1 MKLFFKTQANAIAWL
16 LLLTVSLAGCH
27 KKDPVAGKAGEIL
40 SFKIEAIYNAAILSA
55 DVKGVIKNDSILLA
69 LPNGIDLKS
78 IIATVE
84 FSGTSLVVNGVT
96 QVSGQTPNNFENSV
110 TYVVINSSGALA
122 RYIVTVVPFD
132 EPGIILT
139 AFSFETKYNSLLAS
153 NYVLNI
159 SGNWVKTT
167 IITTAPKTL
176 VASFATTAKEVLVNA
191 VKQES
196 TQSVVDFSNPVIYT
210 LVSATGFKKKYTVK
224 INWNYEVPHIYI
236 TTDNNVPIVS
246 KEDYVPASIRIEG
259 NGGYND
265 FTATTKI
272 KGRGNSTWGMPKK
285 PYRLKLDKKASIFG
299 LPESKNWVLLANYLD
314 GTLMLNS
321 VAMKTGQLLE
331 IPYTNHVIPVDVTVN
346 GQFAGSYVFTEQVE
360 VAANRVPIENGGV
373 LLELDQNFDEPW
385 EFKSNAYQLP
395 VMVKYPELTAASE
408 LETIKDQFH
417 QMEVLVAATNFPD
430 NNYADYIDIESLVN
444 YFIVYNLT
452 DNEEI
457 NHPKSTYIYKP
468 LNGKFTMGPIWD
480 FDWAFGYEG
489 SFAYFNSYTN
499 PMFWSTTAEPGTPF
513 FSRFLTDPA
522 FKTLYKQKW
531 AAFKTEK
538 LPLLLKYVDDY
549 ASLIENSREADYIL
563 WHTGS
568 GFFLNDAGKLHVWL
582 QNRADYID
590 TYLAGF

>member
-40 SFKIEAIYNAAILSA
+40 SFKIEAPYNAAILSA
-55 DVKGVIKNDSILLA
+55 DIKGVIKNDSIILA
-69 LPNGIDLKS
+69 LPNGIDLKN

-84 FSGTSLVVNGVT
+84 FSGTSLQVNGVT
-96 QVSGQTPNNFENSV
+96 QVSRQTPNNFENSV
-110 TYVVINSSGALA
+110 TYVVVNSSGASA

-176 VASFATTAKEVLVNA
+176 VASFAATAKEVLVNA
-191 VKQES
+191 VKQQS
-196 TQSVVDFSNPVIYT
+196 TQSLVDFSNPVIYT
-210 LVSATGFKKKYTVK
+210 LVSASGFKKNYTVK

-236 TTDNNVPIVS
+236 TTDNNAPIVS

-272 KGRGNSTWGMPKK
+272 RGRGNSTWGMPKK

-346 GQFAGSYVFTEQVE
+346 GQFAGSYIFTEQVE
-360 VAANRVPIENGGV
+360 VAANRVPIETGGI

-385 EFKSNAYQLP
+385 EFKSNYYNLP
-395 VMVKYPELTAASE
+395 VMVKYPSLTAAAE
-408 LETIKDQFH
+408 LEPIKDQFH
-417 QMEVLVAATNFPD
+417 QLESLVAASNFPD
-430 NNYADYIDIESLVN
+430 NNYTDYIDIESLVN

-452 DNEEI
+452 GNEEI
-457 NHPKSTYIYKP
+457 NQPK
-468 LNGKFTMGPIWD
+468 L
-480 FDWAFGYEG
+480 
-489 SFAYFNSYTN
+489 
-499 PMFWSTTAEPGTPF
+499 TTV
-513 FSRFLTDPA
+513 
-522 FKTLYKQKW
+522 K
-531 AAFKTEK
+531 
-538 LPLLLKYVDDY
+538 
-549 ASLIENSREADYIL
+549 I
-563 WHTGS
+563 
-568 GFFLNDAGKLHVWL
+568 
-582 QNRADYID
+582 
-590 TYLAGF
+590 